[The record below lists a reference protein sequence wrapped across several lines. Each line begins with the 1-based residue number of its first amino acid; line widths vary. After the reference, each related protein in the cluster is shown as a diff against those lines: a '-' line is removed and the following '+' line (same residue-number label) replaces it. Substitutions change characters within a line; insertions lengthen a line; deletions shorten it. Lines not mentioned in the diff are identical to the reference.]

1 MHLNYLTID
10 RSIEVLDGSEMLSLI
25 DKNTDQTKSWKI
37 ANHIYFY
44 AIFPSSLRPKNKNY
58 RVPLPYARINQL
70 NNDAINV
77 QTKIGIFTHSN
88 ERTELLIN
96 ELIKLTAKDGK

>member
-1 MHLNYLTID
+1 M
-10 RSIEVLDGSEMLSLI
+10 
-25 DKNTDQTKSWKI
+25 
-37 ANHIYFY
+37 
-44 AIFPSSLRPKNKNY
+44 
-58 RVPLPYARINQL
+58 PLPYARINQL

-96 ELIKLTAKDGK
+96 ELIKLTAKNGKHKTHTHTLFYEKQHQKHQKSIYYCKHLINEINNNPK